1 MNIKKL
7 IKGLLVI
14 LGNYQRLVK
23 NFLYFLIFTVIITG
37 ISLVITLPL
46 WYAATKHSKGYTIT
60 VILLLIILTGIYLVQ
75 HLKKWVVSKQKSG
88 ISPTGIILIPLRKIA
103 VFTFYILSL
112 YGIIFIF
119 SRGFLLIAISLSAAY
134 LLMLGY
140 YIFIH
145 SKNNKNNANNYI

>member
-1 MNIKKL
+1 MKITKP

-75 HLKKWVVSKQKSG
+75 HLRKWVVSKQKSG
-88 ISPTGIILIPLRKIA
+88 ISLTGIILIPLRKIA
-103 VFTFYILSL
+103 VLTFFILFL
-112 YGIIFIF
+112 YGIIFLF
-119 SRGFLLIAISLSAAY
+119 SRGLLLIAISLTAGY
-134 LLMLGY
+134 LLLLGY

-145 SKNNKNNANNYI
+145 SKKNEST